1 MLDQVARTSREYP
14 VLPGTTEDQ
23 GVLWHMSTVLLTA
36 FGFLYV
42 ATPFRPPLHRE
53 GREHIP
59 QERRGATL
67 VPVPARCVEA
77 HRGMQRRAGEAHVHQ
92 PTRTTANRRECCQRQ
107 KGDFAGISEHQRTA
121 TTSWI

>member
-92 PTRTTANRRECCQRQ
+92 
-107 KGDFAGISEHQRTA
+107 
-121 TTSWI
+121 

>member
-23 GVLWHMSTVLLTA
+23 GVLWYMSTVLLTA
-36 FGFLYV
+36 FGFFYV

-59 QERRGATL
+59 QEPRGATL
-67 VPVPARCVEA
+67 VPVTWRGSRAKTIEHHRIKGRGVYCVN
-77 HRGMQRRAGEAHVHQ
+77 QAGGTLHTSQ
-92 PTRTTANRRECCQRQ
+92 YTR
-107 KGDFAGISEHQRTA
+107 
-121 TTSWI
+121 

>member
-42 ATPFRPPLHRE
+42 ATPFRSPLHRE
-53 GREHIP
+53 GREHILQNAVTP
-59 QERRGATL
+59 PLYLSLHDVLRLTEGGNGG
-67 VPVPARCVEA
+67 PVKLMYTNSTPT
-77 HRGMQRRAGEAHVHQ
+77 HTNNGEQ
-92 PTRTTANRRECCQRQ
+92 T
-107 KGDFAGISEHQRTA
+107 
-121 TTSWI
+121 